1 MRINYDLIL
10 LQPAQE
16 CCPQSS
22 ERVIRII
29 CNDPRKMVSC
39 LEEIYTICCQQAVPI
54 ASNPYIPI
62 NYNRSKTH
70 LYCGYLDILVLNHS
84 SIKNNTTN
92 TNSLFLLQL
101 TNHFQTPM
109 TSISSLPESSTQ
121 QHVAHVLMIVSVRQ
135 TLSIID
141 MQVDPLL
148 GSKEK

>member
-1 MRINYDLIL
+1 MRIDYDLIL

-29 CNDPRKMVSC
+29 CNDPRKN
-39 LEEIYTICCQQAVPI
+39 AVPI

-70 LYCGYLDILVLNHS
+70 IYCGYLDILVLNHS

-121 QHVAHVLMIVSVRQ
+121 QHFAHVLMIVSVRQ

-141 MQVDPLL
+141 MQVNTLL
-148 GSKEK
+148 GPKEK